1 MPKLAAKLFAE
12 RGLGA
17 HPASLSRVFLQA
29 GFSLKKLLA
38 SESDRE
44 DVCDIEARISLAG
57 GRWPPT

>member
-12 RGLGA
+12 RGLVRIRPRCHVCFYG
-17 HPASLSRVFLQA
+17 PASP
-29 GFSLKKLLA
+29 LKKLLA

-57 GRWPPT
+57 G